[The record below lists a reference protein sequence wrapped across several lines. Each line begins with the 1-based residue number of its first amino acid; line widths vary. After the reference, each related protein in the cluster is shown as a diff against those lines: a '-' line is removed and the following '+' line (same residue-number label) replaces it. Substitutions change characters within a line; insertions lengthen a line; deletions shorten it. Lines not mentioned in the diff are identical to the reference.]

1 MPVRDL
7 HELPKFRDGWSYL
20 YVEHCTVDQEAK
32 AIAIHDKEGRVPVPC
47 ASLAL
52 LMLGPGTKITHAAI
66 RALADN
72 GCLVVWCGEQGIRFY
87 AQGMGECRTSERLL
101 RQAKLCSDPEL
112 RLRVVLRLYEIRFG
126 EPIPPGTPLN
136 EVRGREGARVREAY
150 ARASRETGIP
160 WRGRSYDRSNWAA
173 GDKVN
178 RALSAANACLYGIC
192 HAAIVS
198 LGCSLGLGFIH
209 TGRQLSFVYDIA
221 DLYKTETTIPIAF
234 RVAAKS
240 EGNIEREAR
249 LACRDLFAEKKLL
262 ARIVEDIDRV
272 LGIEGVEVPGLEA
285 PVEDD
290 TAPGGIWDPQLG
302 TVSGGVNY
310 DPEAEEAEEEEAAAD
325 DGIDS

>member
-1 MPVRDL
+1 MRDL

-32 AIAIHDKEGRVPVPC
+32 AIAIHDKEGLVPVPC
-47 ASLAL
+47 ASLAV

-126 EPIPPGTPLN
+126 EPIPSGTPLN

-150 ARASRETGIP
+150 ARASRETGVP
-160 WRGRSYDRSNWAA
+160 WRGRSYDRTNWGA
-173 GDKVN
+173 GDPVN
-178 RALSAANACLYGIC
+178 RALSAANACLYGLC

-198 LGCSLGLGFIH
+198 LGCSPGLGFIH
-209 TGRQLSFVYDIA
+209 TGRQLSFVYDVA
-221 DLYKTETTIPIAF
+221 DLYKTETTIPIAV
-234 RVAAKS
+234 RVAAGGAK
-240 EGNIEREAR
+240 NLEREAR

-262 ARIVEDIDRV
+262 GRIVEDIDRV
-272 LGIEGVEVPGLEA
+272 LGIEGVEVPGLEPPA
-285 PVEDD
+285 GDD

-310 DPEAEEAEEEEAAAD
+310 DPEAEEEAEAVDGAD
-325 DGIDS
+325 T